1 MVVGHDRSVSGKYF
15 ASNTLSQQACQPPA
29 REIREI
35 NDDVMIAPIIQ
46 SLSASSAHHPPSQRK
61 FTFLRLEWTFSV
73 YKLE

>member
-15 ASNTLSQQACQPPA
+15 ASNTLSQPA
-29 REIREI
+29 REITEI

-46 SLSASSAHHPPSQRK
+46 SPSASSAHHPPSQRK

-73 YKLE
+73 